1 MAPLLSKITSG
12 FQLPDRRQTARAT
25 EHNARALRQ
34 DALKSD
40 DERLLRHKL
49 ALKLIDR
56 GFKALAAELHPDKG
70 GSPEEMTRLNEVRAM
85 AKKCVTGIKVFEP

>member
-1 MAPLLSKITSG
+1 
-12 FQLPDRRQTARAT
+12 
-25 EHNARALRQ
+25 
-34 DALKSD
+34 LKSD